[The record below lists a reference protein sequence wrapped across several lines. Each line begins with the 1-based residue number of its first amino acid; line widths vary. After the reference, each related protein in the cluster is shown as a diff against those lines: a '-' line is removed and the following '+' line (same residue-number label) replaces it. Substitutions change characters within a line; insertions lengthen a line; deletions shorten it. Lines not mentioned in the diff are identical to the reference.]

1 MSVYA
6 DVKTA
11 KEALVNLNKEHRIY
25 AYIKGTKQYVEIF
38 PTDIEVDDQEDII
51 INVKNTGDEDNL
63 NTTEG

>member
-6 DVKTA
+6 DVKKA

-38 PTDIEVDDQEDII
+38 PTDIEVDDQEDIV
-51 INVKNTGDEDNL
+51 ININNIGDEDNS
-63 NTTEG
+63 NSTEG